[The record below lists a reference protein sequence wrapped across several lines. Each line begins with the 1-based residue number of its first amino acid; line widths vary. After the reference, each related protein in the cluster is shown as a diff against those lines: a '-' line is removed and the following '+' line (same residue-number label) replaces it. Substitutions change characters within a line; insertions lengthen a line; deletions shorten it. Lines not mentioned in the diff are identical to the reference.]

1 MKKNNDDDK
10 VPDLALENP
19 KYLDV
24 FSE

>member
-1 MKKNNDDDK
+1 MKKDNVDDK